1 MVAAIGREE
10 AWLSERLQHFQ
21 NPRGVLELEQ
31 ADGSWLAI
39 REEHTEDGGMLFIVS
54 DITER
59 KQTEMALRDSEQRF
73 RDFAETAAD
82 WFWEMDENLHISYLS
97 ERYFE
102 LTGESA
108 QSVLSLSYAE
118 LCSSHTDHP
127 DGNQAFKIALQARQP
142 FNNVEWVY
150 TGYGNGKT
158 LFFMLGGKPFYD
170 HNGHFKGFRGT
181 GRNITDSKRLEE
193 KLNHQASHD
202 SLTGLI
208 NRHAFEQ
215 QLDLALQQA
224 CFVGSHHV
232 LCYIDLD
239 QFKIVNDTVGH
250 HAGDQLLQQVAVL
263 ISRTIRNHDTAA
275 RLGGDEFGV
284 LLSECML
291 EEARYIADRLI
302 SELSEFRFVWDNHLF
317 EIGASIGMV
326 EVSSDTKDINE
337 LMAQA
342 DVACYAAKDQ
352 GRNRAIVYHADDAE
366 LFRLHTELLRAA
378 GI

>member
-1 MVAAIGREE
+1 
-10 AWLSERLQHFQ
+10 
-21 NPRGVLELEQ
+21 
-31 ADGSWLAI
+31 
-39 REEHTEDGGMLFIVS
+39 
-54 DITER
+54 
-59 KQTEMALRDSEQRF
+59 
-73 RDFAETAAD
+73 
-82 WFWEMDENLHISYLS
+82 
-97 ERYFE
+97 
-102 LTGESA
+102 
-108 QSVLSLSYAE
+108 
-118 LCSSHTDHP
+118 
-127 DGNQAFKIALQARQP
+127 
-142 FNNVEWVY
+142 VEWVY
-150 TGYGNGKT
+150 TGYVNGKT

-337 LMAQA
+337 LLAQG
-342 DVACYAAKDQ
+342 DVACFAAKDQ
-352 GRNRAIVYHADDAE
+352 GRNRANVYHADDA
-366 LFRLHTELLRAA
+366 
-378 GI
+378 